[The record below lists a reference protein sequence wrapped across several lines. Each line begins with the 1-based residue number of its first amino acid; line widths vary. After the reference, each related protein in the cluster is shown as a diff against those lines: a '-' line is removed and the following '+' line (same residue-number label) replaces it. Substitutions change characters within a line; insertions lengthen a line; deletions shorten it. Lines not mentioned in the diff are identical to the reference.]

1 LGDASI
7 PSFPNRSV
15 NNVAEADEA
24 FKVIP
29 VAQRSN
35 TGCAAPWG
43 TLLCNGH
50 VTLACG
56 NSFRARGWQF
66 MHMAMVIAGG
76 ILLLGVFLLF
86 GKLWG
91 GDATGSATAA
101 KIFIPVWLAI
111 AIVNLWV
118 GVSKA
123 GYTVR
128 EELPILLIVFALPAA
143 AAALA
148 VWQFSR
154 S

>member
-1 LGDASI
+1 
-7 PSFPNRSV
+7 
-15 NNVAEADEA
+15 
-24 FKVIP
+24 
-29 VAQRSN
+29 
-35 TGCAAPWG
+35 
-43 TLLCNGH
+43 
-50 VTLACG
+50 
-56 NSFRARGWQF
+56 

-91 GDATGSATAA
+91 GDAMGSATAA

-111 AIVNLWV
+111 ATVNLWV

-123 GYTVR
+123 GYTLR

-143 AAALA
+143 AAAVA
-148 VWQFSR
+148 VWLLSR